1 MKWKITKTKTNAK
14 EMEIVWFFFLLLLRF
29 MSYKLLFV
37 DNNYADEIRLD
48 RMRVLHA

>member
-1 MKWKITKTKTNAK
+1 
-14 EMEIVWFFFLLLLRF
+14 MENNQNQNECKRDGNYLVFFLHLRF